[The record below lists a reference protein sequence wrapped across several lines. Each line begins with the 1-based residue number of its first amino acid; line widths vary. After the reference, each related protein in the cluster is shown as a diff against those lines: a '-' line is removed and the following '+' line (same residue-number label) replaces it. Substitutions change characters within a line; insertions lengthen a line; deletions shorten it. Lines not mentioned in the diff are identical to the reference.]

1 MNPQAAVPV
10 PTVRLVQNVVRH
22 RKAYYVVT
30 TFKVAQDR
38 KLFSA
43 KTTREPADTPHT
55 GKLTWAGD

>member
-1 MNPQAAVPV
+1 MNPQAAVPG
-10 PTVRLVQNVVRH
+10 VRLVQNIVRH

-38 KLFSA
+38 KIA
-43 KTTREPADTPHT
+43 AETTRKELADTPNT